1 MVWVRDLHLLTSH
14 RAAFTIFMLVVVW
27 WIPESP
33 RFLVSKDKNEQALA
47 ILAKYHA
54 SGNEQD
60 EVVQLEYAEITSALA
75 MEKQAQAFGYLDF
88 FRTAGNRHRFLIIIT
103 IGIFS
108 QWSGN
113 GLVSYYLNIILDSV
127 GITSPASQLNVNI
140 GLTTFNFVS
149 NVFFSFFVDK
159 WGRRPIFLVAT
170 AGMLVTFMIWTILSA
185 RQAIA
190 PSSSLATGVV
200 AMIFIYYLGYNL
212 KYVFLYAA

>member
-1 MVWVRDLHLLTSH
+1 
-14 RAAFTIFMLVVVW
+14 
-27 WIPESP
+27 
-33 RFLVSKDKNEQALA
+33 
-47 ILAKYHA
+47 
-54 SGNEQD
+54 
-60 EVVQLEYAEITSALA
+60 

-88 FRTAGNRHRFLIIIT
+88 FRTAGNRHRLLIIIT

-149 NVFFSFFVDK
+149 NVIFSFFVDK
-159 WGRRPIFLVAT
+159 WGRRPIFLIAT
-170 AGMLVTFMIWTILSA
+170 AAMLVTFIIWTILSA
-185 RQAIA
+185 RLAIA
-190 PSSSLATGVV
+190 PSSGLATGVV

-212 KYVFLYAA
+212 KYVFLYAAYL